1 VNEQMRLEKEGAM
14 AGGRSPMSEGDV
26 AKGNGGTVATETLAS
41 PERRRLLGAALAAG
55 IGTSLLKPVPAASA
69 EARNARPQQGDR
81 FVFATGEREGTEITP
96 ADLTVDNPQVLAW
109 PIDPATKA
117 RRDASRL
124 AQVLLVRLDPA
135 SLDESTKAHAA
146 EGIVAYSATC
156 THAQCPVTG
165 WNAEKHVFHCQCH
178 QSEYDPRQD
187 GKVVF
192 GPAPRA
198 LPALPL
204 KIEDG
209 AVLAAGTFLGRV
221 GAGSA

>member
-1 VNEQMRLEKEGAM
+1 MSERYAATGSEG
-14 AGGRSPMSEGDV
+14 GTSGRSAPAG
-26 AKGNGGTVATETLAS
+26 ALAS
-41 PERRRLLGAALAAG
+41 PERRQFLRAALAAG
-55 IGTSLLKPVPAASA
+55 VGTSLLESFPAAA
-69 EARNARPQQGDR
+69 VEQRNARPQPGDR
-81 FVFATGEREGTEITP
+81 FVFASGEREGSEIAP
-96 ADLTVDNPQVLAW
+96 EDLTVGGPQVLAW
-109 PIDPATKA
+109 PIDPTTKA

-135 SLDESTKAHAA
+135 NLDEATRTHAA
-146 EGIVAYSATC
+146 DGIVAYSATC

-165 WNAEKHVFHCQCH
+165 WNAEKRVFHCQCH

-204 KIEDG
+204 KLEDG
-209 AVLAAGTFLGRV
+209 AVVAAGTFIGRV